1 MPRLVRSGETRRVG
15 YEMFLVAVP
24 ERADVEETGE
34 ALLVRLSRGH
44 ERTRLSAGGRERAEA
59 LASLLSK
66 TEPDLAAI
74 SDARSELPGTIEL
87 RAASGLQVVI
97 SDRFARFL
105 VPFVHEGDAA
115 ESSFRQLFALL
126 AAGAD
131 ATGWL
136 PYDPQE
142 GAAVT
147 ADDESCSAA
156 LEIYLSVMDQLR
168 PAGPAGGV
176 RG

>member
-1 MPRLVRSGETRRVG
+1 VG

-24 ERADVEETGE
+24 QRADVEETGE

-44 ERTRLSAGGRERAEA
+44 ERTKLSAPGRERAEM
-59 LASLLSK
+59 LASRLAE
-66 TEPDLAAI
+66 TDPDLAAVE
-74 SDARSELPGTIEL
+74 DGKAELPGTIEL
-87 RAASGLQVVI
+87 RAQSGLQVVI

-105 VPFVHEGDAA
+105 VPFVHEGVAA
-115 ESSFRQLFALL
+115 ESSFRLLFALL

-131 ATGWL
+131 ATGWC

-147 ADDESCSAA
+147 VDDESCGAA

-168 PAGPAGGV
+168 SAGPAGGV

>member
-1 MPRLVRSGETRRVG
+1 VG

-44 ERTRLSAGGRERAEA
+44 ERTRLSPAGRERAEM
-59 LASLLSK
+59 LASRLSEA
-66 TEPDLAAI
+66 EPDLAEVA
-74 SDARSELPGTIEL
+74 DAGTELPGTLEL
-87 RAASGLQVVI
+87 RARSGLQVVI

-105 VPFVHEGDAA
+105 VPFVHDGEAA

-126 AAGAD
+126 ATGAG
-131 ATGWL
+131 ATGWQ

-142 GAAVT
+142 GAAAT
-147 ADDESCSAA
+147 ADDESCGAA

-168 PAGPAGGV
+168 SAGPAGGV

>member
-1 MPRLVRSGETRRVG
+1 
-15 YEMFLVAVP
+15 MFLVAVP
-24 ERADVEETGE
+24 QSADVEETGE

-44 ERTRLSAGGRERAEA
+44 ERTKLSAAGREYAES
-59 LASLLSK
+59 LAGKLATS
-66 TEPDLAAI
+66 EPGLARI
-74 SDARSELPGTIEL
+74 PDAQAELPGAMEL
-87 RAASGLQVVI
+87 RAPSGLQVVI
-97 SDRFARFL
+97 ADRFARFL
-105 VPFVHEGDAA
+105 VPFVHEGAAA
-115 ESSFRQLFALL
+115 ETSFRQLFALL

-131 ATGWL
+131 ATGWC

-147 ADDESCSAA
+147 ADDESCDAA

>member
-1 MPRLVRSGETRRVG
+1 
-15 YEMFLVAVP
+15 MFLVAVP
-24 ERADVEETGE
+24 RSGDVEETGE

-44 ERTRLSAGGRERAEA
+44 ERTKLSAPGRERAEQ
-59 LASLLSK
+59 LATRLAE
-66 TEPDLAAI
+66 TEPELAAVE
-74 SDARSELPGTIEL
+74 DVRTELPGTIEL
-87 RAASGLQVVI
+87 RAQSGLQVVI

-105 VPFVHEGDAA
+105 VPFVHEGEAA
-115 ESSFRQLFALL
+115 ETSFRQLFALL

-131 ATGWL
+131 ATGWH

-147 ADDESCSAA
+147 ADDESCGAA